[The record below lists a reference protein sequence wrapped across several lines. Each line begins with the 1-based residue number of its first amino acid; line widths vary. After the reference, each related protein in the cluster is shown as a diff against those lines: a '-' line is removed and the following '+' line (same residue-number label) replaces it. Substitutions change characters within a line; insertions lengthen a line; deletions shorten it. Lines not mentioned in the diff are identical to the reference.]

1 MPTRKLH
8 VVSALVVSAALTA
21 GSAVHAQTGVVHD
34 VPEPPAN
41 QLPADSPALNQSAP
55 TLEVPPR
62 LIPQPAAAPS
72 TSSPGNTSAT
82 APGTDTAD
90 SDDSSAA
97 EPKRP
102 YLGMSIQYI
111 QSDATPGREVRGLEV
126 VGVDPDSP
134 AEHAGLRPRGTMT
147 SVGATGATAGALV
160 PPLDLVV
167 MPLLK
172 KSGQLGAPG
181 DLIIAI
187 DDQRINSEADL
198 QDALDQSKPGD
209 TIYFTVVRSTQGGGH
224 DTLKVPVRLGD
235 PNGDIAKAGQATQS
249 PDKAPQAPV
258 PH

>member
-1 MPTRKLH
+1 
-8 VVSALVVSAALTA
+8 VVVATMMAAV
-21 GSAVHAQTGVVHD
+21 GVHAQTGVVHD
-34 VPEPPAN
+34 ATEPPVN
-41 QLPADSPALNQSAP
+41 QLPADAPALNQSAP

-62 LIPQPAAAPS
+62 LIPQPASAPS
-72 TSSPGNTSAT
+72 PGPSGDTSAT
-82 APGTDTAD
+82 ATTSGTDISN

-134 AEHAGLRPRGTMT
+134 AERAGLHPRGTMT
-147 SVGATGATAGALV
+147 NVGATGATAGALV

-167 MPLLK
+167 MPLLE

-187 DDQRINSEADL
+187 DDQRINGEADL
-198 QDALDQSKPGD
+198 QDVLDQSKPGD
-209 TIYFTVVRSTQGGGH
+209 TIYFTVVRSTKGGGH
-224 DTLKVPVRLGD
+224 DTLKVPVKLGD
-235 PNGDIAKAGQATQS
+235 PGGDVAKAGQTAQS
-249 PDKAPQAPV
+249 PDKSPQVSV

>member
-1 MPTRKLH
+1 MRTRKLH
-8 VVSALVVSAALTA
+8 LVSAVVMVTALTA
-21 GSAVHAQTGVVHD
+21 APTVHAQTGVVHD
-34 VPEPPAN
+34 APVPPAN
-41 QLPADSPALNQSAP
+41 QLPADAPALNQSAP

-62 LIPQPAAAPS
+62 LIPPPAAAPS
-72 TSSPGNTSAT
+72 PSPSGDTSAI
-82 APGTDTAD
+82 APGADVPDT
-90 SDDSSAA
+90 DDSAAA

-134 AEHAGLRPRGTMT
+134 AEHAGLRPRGAMT
-147 SVGATGATAGALV
+147 NVGATGATAGALV

-181 DLIIAI
+181 DLIVAI

-198 QDALDQSKPGD
+198 QDVLDQSKPGD

-235 PNGDIAKAGQATQS
+235 PNGDIAKAGQAAPL
-249 PDKAPQAPV
+249 PDKAPQPVV